1 MTGKKT
7 IQSSY
12 RTLVGVLENGHKF
25 GAGTYLLD
33 SNDTS
38 KYYGIFAVFSGM
50 APQAEQESLA
60 LLASMVEPY
69 SEVYKRGELS
79 RPGAFL
85 KQLIGEFIKLQEEKG
100 LVEAGSA
107 RHSFAIALVKNNA
120 MYIGRI
126 NECPVFFLK
135 DRKFRKIFKPPKGRG
150 VASIQV
156 EGISIGDGDKVVLS
170 NEDMVKNLTKLE
182 VRNILTTEDDLN
194 LACNKINMLANKYEE
209 TQTPRLLI
217 IKFKQLQETSQAI
230 LNKRYFAVFGAMAI
244 LIMLFFLWGDIV
256 SVIRMSPVS
265 VVFQKNRG
273 WSQRVVKS
281 VKSAMQAQ
289 SYDFELVYDKLLV
302 PYDVAIAKDGTLYII
317 DDAETQIIK
326 YNPASGSREKIGRKV
341 KLSFPTGIDVLEDK
355 IYVAD
360 FSVNKVYIFRTDG
373 SFAGTIPDSRSYMVR
388 LINPKSV
395 KAVGKGS
402 ERIVYVSDRGNN
414 RLLKFDHEG
423 TYLNEG
429 TIKMPSG
436 FSQPN
441 GLAVTRGGIIYLTLK
456 ISGQVGKISSKN
468 IVTDFLIFQ
477 EGAKGSEEVRL
488 SKPSGIE
495 VDNKGNV
502 YICDTGNQ
510 RIVIANQMGKLKA
523 VLDRDKVE
531 DFKSFYPLSIK
542 MGPQGD
548 YIYIVA
554 SNRYK
559 YNPKYKS
566 KCKGKIWRMK
576 I

>member
-1 MTGKKT
+1 MARQR
-7 IQSSY
+7 IVQSSY

-38 KYYGIFAVFSGM
+38 KFYAIFAVFSGLS
-50 APQAEQESLA
+50 PEAEKQSLE
-60 LLASMVEPY
+60 LLAAMVEPY
-69 SEVYKRGELS
+69 SEVYKRGELA

-85 KQLIGEFIKLQEEKG
+85 KQLIEEFMKLQEEKG
-100 LVEAGSA
+100 IVEPGSA

-135 DRKFRKIFKPPKGRG
+135 DRKFRRIFKAPKGRG
-150 VASIQV
+150 AASIQV
-156 EGISIGDGDKVVLS
+156 EGVSISDGDRVVLS
-170 NEDMVKNLTKLE
+170 NEEMVKNLTKLE
-182 VRNILTTEDDLN
+182 VRNILITEDDLN
-194 LACNKINMLANKYEE
+194 LACNKINMLASKYEE
-209 TQTPRLLI
+209 TAAPRLMI
-217 IKFKQLQETSQAI
+217 VKFKARNEDNQA
-230 LNKRYFAVFGAMAI
+230 LLTKRNFAVFGALAVLLMV
-244 LIMLFFLWGDIV
+244 FFLWGDI
-256 SVIRMSPVS
+256 IRLISASPVS

-273 WSQRVVKS
+273 VAERIVES
-281 VKSAMQAQ
+281 VKSSIQAP

-302 PYDVAIAKDGTLYII
+302 PYDVAIADDGVLYIA
-317 DDAETQIIK
+317 DDSETKVVK
-326 YNPASGSREKIGRKV
+326 YNPSSDFRDEIGEKAELR
-341 KLSFPTGIDVLEDK
+341 FPTGIDVLDDR
-355 IYVAD
+355 IYVTD
-360 FSVNKVYIFRTDG
+360 FSINKVYIFRTDG
-373 SFAGTIPDSRSYMVR
+373 SYAGVIPDSRSYMVR

-395 KAVGKGS
+395 KATGKGAG
-402 ERIVYVSDRGNN
+402 RTVYVSDRGNN

-441 GLAVTRGGIIYLTLK
+441 GMAVTEGGIIYLTLK

-468 IVTDFLIFQ
+468 IVTDFLIFHDG
-477 EGAKGSEEVRL
+477 ESGSEEVRL

-495 VDNKGNV
+495 VDRKGNV
-502 YICDTGNQ
+502 YVCDTGNQ
-510 RIVIANQMGKLKA
+510 RIVIANQMGRLVA
-523 VLDRDKVE
+523 LLDSEKVE
-531 DFKSFYPLSIK
+531 DFKSFYPLSVK
-542 MGPQGD
+542 LGPKGD

-559 YNPKYKS
+559 YNPQYKS
-566 KCKGKIWRMK
+566 RCKGKIWRMK